1 MRAAPTP
8 APAGRWSTPAVLAIL
23 GAQFLTALADNALLL
38 VAIAAL
44 EARHAPAWATPTL
57 RVGFYASY
65 VLLAPLCG
73 RWADAWPKGRL
84 MSVVNLVKLAGVLAL
99 ACGAGPLLV
108 FAAIGC
114 AAAVYAPARYG
125 MLPELTAGRS
135 LVQANAAMEIVTV
148 VAILGGAALGSA
160 LVGAFSTGAS
170 CVLLGALY
178 AVGAACT
185 LPLLPGQDRGA
196 APRAGIGFRAALAVL
211 LADPPA
217 RHSLGLTSI
226 FWAAAAVLQFLMI
239 DWARRAFGLSLAQAA
254 LVPALFAV
262 GLVAGALVAGNLQAL
277 AGVLRP
283 HYCAYLC
290 GVALGAAILAL
301 PLMRSIAP
309 ACALL
314 LGAGLLAGALLV
326 PMNATLQQRG
336 ASLLSPGLSV
346 AVQNFLE
353 NGLSIAFLAAYG
365 AALAFDVTPDGAI
378 RGLGVS
384 VILLVALTAWRGNRP
399 GRFEQRE
406 AQ

>member
-1 MRAAPTP
+1 LRAALTP
-8 APAGRWSTPAVLAIL
+8 AAAGRWSSPAVLAIL

-44 EARHAPAWATPTL
+44 EARHAPAWATPAL

-73 RWADAWPKGRL
+73 RWADAWPKGWL

-99 ACGAGPLLV
+99 ASGASPLPV

-125 MLPELTAGRS
+125 MLPELTAGRA

-148 VAILGGAALGSA
+148 AAILGGAALGSA
-160 LVGAFSTGAS
+160 LVGAFSMGAA
-170 CVLLGALY
+170 CALLGALY
-178 AVGAACT
+178 AAGAACT
-185 LPLLPGQDRGA
+185 LPLQRGIA
-196 APRAGIGFRAALAVL
+196 SRRAAGIGFRPALAVL

-217 RHSLGLTSI
+217 RHSLALTSI

-262 GLVAGALVAGNLQAL
+262 GLVAGALVAGNWRAL
-277 AGVLRP
+277 AGMLRP
-283 HYCAYLC
+283 HLCAYLC
-290 GVALGAAILAL
+290 GVALGAAILAM
-301 PLMRSIAP
+301 PLMRSIGA
-309 ACALL
+309 ACVLL
-314 LGAGLLAGALLV
+314 LAAGLLAGALLV

-336 ASLLSPGLSV
+336 ASLLLPGLSV

-353 NGLSIAFLAAYG
+353 NGLSIVFLAAYG
-365 AALAFDVTPDGAI
+365 AALAFDAKLDGVI
-378 RGLGVS
+378 RGLGLS
-384 VILLVALTAWRGNRP
+384 VILLIGLTAWSGRRP
-399 GRFEQRE
+399 GRFDNRE

>member
-1 MRAAPTP
+1 MSTVPIAQAG
-8 APAGRWSTPAVLAIL
+8 GRWCSPAVLAIL

-38 VAIAAL
+38 VAIAVL
-44 EARHAPAWATPTL
+44 EARHAPAWTTPAL

-84 MSVVNLVKLAGVLAL
+84 MSAVNLVKLAGVLAL
-99 ACGAGPLLV
+99 ALGAGPLPV

-125 MLPELTAGRS
+125 MLPERTAGRA

-148 VAILGGAALGSA
+148 AAILGGAALGSA
-160 LVGAFSTGAS
+160 LVGAAS
-170 CVLLGALY
+170 LDAACLLLAAMY
-178 AVGAACT
+178 AGGAALT
-185 LPLLPGQDRGA
+185 LPLARSHVIAQ
-196 APRAGIGFRAALAVL
+196 RAGSGFRAALAVL

-217 RHSLGLTSI
+217 RHSLALTSI
-226 FWAAAAVLQFLMI
+226 FWAAAAVLQFLML

-262 GLVAGALVAGNLQAL
+262 GLVAGALAAGNWQAL
-277 AGVLRP
+277 PGVLRP
-283 HYCAYLC
+283 HVC
-290 GVALGAAILAL
+290 GTALGAAILAM
-301 PLMRSIAP
+301 PLATTIGA

-336 ASLLSPGLSV
+336 ASLLQPGLSV
-346 AVQNFLE
+346 AVQNFME
-353 NGLSIAFLAAYG
+353 NGLSILFLAAYG
-365 AALAFDVTPDGAI
+365 AALAAKASLNGAI
-378 RGLGVS
+378 RGLGLS
-384 VILLVALTAWRGNRP
+384 VIVLVALMAWRGRRP
-399 GRFEQRE
+399 GRSTLGEPQC
-406 AQ
+406 

>member
-8 APAGRWSTPAVLAIL
+8 AAGRWRSPAVLAIL
-23 GAQFLTALADNALLL
+23 GAQFATALADNALLL

-44 EARHAPAWATPTL
+44 EARHAPAWATPAL

-84 MSVVNLVKLAGVLAL
+84 MSLVNLVKLAGVLAL
-99 ACGAGPLLV
+99 AGGAGPLPV

-125 MLPELTAGRS
+125 MLPELTAGRA

-148 VAILGGAALGSA
+148 AAILGGAALGSA
-160 LVGAFSTGAS
+160 LVGAFSMKAA
-170 CVLLGALY
+170 CALLGALY
-178 AVGAACT
+178 AAGAACT
-185 LPLLPGQDRGA
+185 LALPRGRA
-196 APRAGIGFRAALAVL
+196 AGRRAGIGFRAALAVL
-211 LADPPA
+211 LADPRA
-217 RHSLGLTSI
+217 RHSLALTSV

-239 DWARRAFGLSLAQAA
+239 DWARRGFGLSLAQAA

-262 GLVAGALVAGNLQAL
+262 GLVAGALAAGSRQAP

-283 HYCAYLC
+283 HLC
-290 GVALGAAILAL
+290 GVALGAAILAM
-301 PLMRSIAP
+301 PLMTSIGA
-309 ACALL
+309 ACVLL
-314 LGAGLLAGALLV
+314 LAAGLLAGALLV

-336 ASLLSPGLSV
+336 ASLLLPGLSV

-353 NGLSIAFLAAYG
+353 NGLSIVFLAAYG
-365 AALAFDVTPDGAI
+365 AALAFDATLDGAI
-378 RGLGVS
+378 VGLGLS
-384 VILLVALTAWRGNRP
+384 VILSVGLAAWRGRRP
-399 GRFEQRE
+399 GRIDTRE
-406 AQ
+406 AQS